1 MRVVQ
6 VEDYFDTE
14 AGYQVNELVKVWPKE
29 HELIIISTKLMDVFH
44 KTYDENQR
52 KKDLEFEKKYNVK
65 LIRLDIHFKISGRIF
80 YKELKSTIK
89 KYNPDI
95 LFLHGIGDFK
105 DLLFLYGKNKYITYR
120 DCHMSWVASK
130 NKHAKLYYKI
140 FNMFFA
146 TLINKTNKYT
156 KIYALGGEE
165 IDYIKVLGIKEN
177 KIELLPHGYNSK
189 VYYSDKLIRKK
200 TREYLKIQNNDILIS
215 YIGKFDLYKE
225 PHLNLEIFNKL
236 DKKFVEE
243 NNLKFLFLGPKDI
256 SYMQEV
262 FNKKLENFKFRER
275 VIIENGKNA
284 EELIKFYNASD
295 ICLWPKETT
304 LSSIHAQVCGVKII
318 MEKHESNKERVIQNK
333 YLYEINNLN
342 DAKKKLITLVEN
354 LNIENLDL
362 ASLQCREYH
371 KTIEKLINSWSKK
384 LGEQK

>member
-65 LIRLDIHFKISGRIF
+65 LIRLDIHFKIGGRIF
-80 YKELKSTIK
+80 YKELKNTIK

-130 NKHAKLYYKI
+130 NKYAKLYYKI
-140 FNMFFA
+140 FNIFFA

-165 IDYIKVLGIKEN
+165 TDYIKVLGVKEN

-256 SYMQEV
+256 VYMQEV

-284 EELIKFYNASD
+284 EELIEFYNASD

-304 LSSIHAQVCGVKII
+304 LSSIHAQVCGAKII
-318 MEKHESNKERVIQNK
+318 MENHESNKERVIQNK
-333 YLYEINNLN
+333 YLYEINDLN
-342 DAKKKLITLVEN
+342 DAQKKLITLVEN

-362 ASLQCREYH
+362 TSLQCREYH